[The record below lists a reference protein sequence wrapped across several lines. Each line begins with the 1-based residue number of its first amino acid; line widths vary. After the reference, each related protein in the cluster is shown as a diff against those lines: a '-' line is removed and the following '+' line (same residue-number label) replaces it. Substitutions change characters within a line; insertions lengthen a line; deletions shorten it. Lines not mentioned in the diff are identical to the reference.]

1 MINTFRKYGEMNT
14 VNSSVKAELIKA
26 IFELKEASVL
36 FGAAVTPTFPALEH
50 KARMEKL
57 QKRVNEIVER
67 L

>member
-1 MINTFRKYGEMNT
+1 MNM
-14 VNSSVKAELIKA
+14 VNASVKAELIKA

-36 FGAAVTPTFPALEH
+36 FGAAVTPTFPALED